1 MGENQIFPKF
11 LLGNLKQFL
20 GKQPPKKWEHHFP
33 VTKDSFK
40 EIKKIGSG
48 GYATIYRA
56 LHKVDHTEYAIK

>member
-40 EIKKIGSG
+40 EIKKIFLPLQPLFGAKG
-48 GYATIYRA
+48 GGFLVLAA
-56 LHKVDHTEYAIK
+56 P